1 LVMQWVEGVPLYK
14 WSEKHGLTLR
24 QVIWQLAQA
33 ARALEATH
41 EHGVHRDVKGDN
53 VLVDDDGRVVLL
65 DFGSCWYPGAPPLT
79 AGVPPGTEQYRS
91 PQQVFFRFALG
102 MGAGHYYVA
111 PPYDDVYAL
120 GVTAYRLLAS
130 TYPPSSADLAADET
144 ARLVPPRGV
153 AEVCPELSAL
163 VMRMLSEEPEARG
176 TARQVAEA
184 LERLLRQANPFLDAI
199 WIESSAAEPTQKTVP
214 SEPEP
219 DLEPEPV
226 PAPAPSAQEGLSPRF
241 GCLTAFIVLGT
252 LVIVLTRDVNRR
264 GVAYTEA
271 PRTTPQGTGNPDGGT
286 GGMGDEAM
294 ASVSPAGTPPS
305 SGSGFTRQVLDGP
318 LPGQKLP
325 PCNKRGAVV
334 IKGGCWVVIEGSGK
348 PPCGPGDYEHE
359 DRCYF
364 PLLINAE
371 RVPTSDDPP

>member
-53 VLVDDDGRVVLL
+53 VLVDDNGRVVLL
-65 DFGSCWYPGAPPLT
+65 DFGSCWYSGAPPLT

-130 TYPPSSADLAADET
+130 TYPLSSAEAAADET

-153 AEVCPELSAL
+153 AECCPELSAL

-184 LERLLRQANPFLDAI
+184 LERLLRQANPFLDSV
-199 WIESSAAEPTQKTVP
+199 WIESSAAEPTQETVP
-214 SEPEP
+214 SEPE
-219 DLEPEPV
+219 LEPEPEPE
-226 PAPAPSAQEGLSPRF
+226 PASSAQGGMSPQL
-241 GCLTAFIVLGT
+241 GCLTAFIALGM
-252 LVIVLTRDVNRR
+252 LVIVLTSDRDRR

-271 PRTTPQGTGNPDGGT
+271 PRTAPQGTGSPDGGT
-286 GGMGDEAM
+286 DGMGEEAM
-294 ASVSPAGTPPS
+294 ASVSPAEGPPI
-305 SGSGFTRQVLDGP
+305 SGSGVTRQVPDEP
-318 LPGQKLP
+318 LPGQKRP
-325 PCNKRGAVV
+325 PCNHRGALV
-334 IKGGCWVVIEGSGK
+334 INGGCWGLLEGSGK
-348 PPCGPGDYEHE
+348 PPCASGDYEYE
-359 DRCYF
+359 RRCYT
-364 PLLINAE
+364 PLFINAE
-371 RVPTSDDPP
+371 RVPTSEDPP